1 MKTIVITSPHFIA
14 EEINRLYE
22 IYRLGVRAIHIR
34 KPKAS
39 EAELELFLD
48 YLLKVVPASCIAV
61 HALTPLTTRRRAITL
76 HLPAALRGFR
86 DRPRSEGRPFST
98 SAHSL
103 EELNELGA
111 RYDYMFLSPIFPSIS
126 KPGYAKKWP
135 SAALRTAVESCKC
148 PVYALGGVTP
158 QRLVE
163 VQDLGFA
170 GAALMG
176 AVWQSPTWATALRVI
191 KSCVDYE

>member
-135 SAALRTAVESCKC
+135 SGESPRSGSPRCKTSASPARPSWAPC
-148 PVYALGGVTP
+148 GNHPRG
-158 QRLVE
+158 QRLS
-163 VQDLGFA
+163 G
-170 GAALMG
+170 
-176 AVWQSPTWATALRVI
+176 
-191 KSCVDYE
+191 